1 MCGGGWVWAEAGA
14 SGIPEPAAPRLCIVQ
29 RRVRAGETLGGDAM
43 AGQQSEGPDRRNDAL
58 WLRLTIGGMLLC
70 LLIYGCW
77 QAAAWFAASFPRD
90 FR

>member
-14 SGIPEPAAPRLCIVQ
+14 SGIPKPAAPRPCIVQ

-43 AGQQSEGPDRRNDAL
+43 AGQQSGGPDRRNDAF

>member
-1 MCGGGWVWAEAGA
+1 
-14 SGIPEPAAPRLCIVQ
+14 
-29 RRVRAGETLGGDAM
+29 M
-43 AGQQSEGPDRRNDAL
+43 AGQQSGGPDRRNDAL

>member
-1 MCGGGWVWAEAGA
+1 MGVGRGRRIGHTTAGRA
-14 SGIPEPAAPRLCIVQ
+14 STLHRVQ

-43 AGQQSEGPDRRNDAL
+43 AGQQSGGPDRRNDAF

-77 QAAAWFAASFPRD
+77 QAAAWFAASFPTD